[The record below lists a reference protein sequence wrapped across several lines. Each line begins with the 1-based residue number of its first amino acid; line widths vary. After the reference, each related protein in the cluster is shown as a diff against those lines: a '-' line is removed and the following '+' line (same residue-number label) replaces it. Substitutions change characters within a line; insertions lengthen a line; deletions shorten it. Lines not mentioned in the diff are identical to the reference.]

1 MMGASV
7 GVGVAAVSVVV
18 DVVVVGIIT
27 TTTTIIIIVI
37 IITTTTMIVINIT
50 CNAAAAPERTPNTF
64 RRMRLNVTATIISEH
79 FNTYNPLKPQTPNPK
94 SQTLNPKPQTTNL
107 FC

>member
-27 TTTTIIIIVI
+27 TTTIIIII
-37 IITTTTMIVINIT
+37 IITTTMIVINIT

-64 RRMRLNVTATIISEH
+64 RRMRLNVTATIISER
-79 FNTYNPLKPQTPNPK
+79 FNTYKPLKPQTPNPK
-94 SQTLNPKPQTTNL
+94 SQTLNPKPQTANL

>member
-7 GVGVAAVSVVV
+7 GGGVAPVSVVV
-18 DVVVVGIIT
+18 DVVVVGII
-27 TTTTIIIIVI
+27 
-37 IITTTTMIVINIT
+37 TTTMIVINIT

-79 FNTYNPLKPQTPNPK
+79 FNTYKPLKPQTPNPK
-94 SQTLNPKPQTTNL
+94 PQT
-107 FC
+107 